1 MIQYT
6 YCISVYLLVLLLFEV
21 EVLIGTTDHMKRK
34 LVVLQKYNS
43 SLQHAVGSLFLSSL
57 MELFIMALLE
67 VVHVQLC
74 FYHIQ
79 LYITMF
85 QVLGPLELRWTVHYV
100 KWMEL
105 FWV

>member
-1 MIQYT
+1 M
-6 YCISVYLLVLLLFEV
+6 
-21 EVLIGTTDHMKRK
+21 IGTTDQMKRK

-79 LYITMF
+79 LYITTF
-85 QVLGPLELRWTVHYV
+85 QVLGPLELTKVDSTSCEMDGIV
-100 KWMEL
+100 LGLEL
-105 FWV
+105 LLQYFTDVN